1 MRASA
6 LFVAF
11 FLIVSAGF
19 AKDKKK
25 AILPPYVLTAQTVT
39 VIIDPEAGIS
49 VDNPHANQTAQKDV
63 ETAILRWGRFN
74 PILSTQSADLII
86 VVRKGNGRLF
96 DQTMPDPRQ
105 NNRPGSITQT
115 DDSMSVGAQHGPQPN
130 LSSGPSAAP
139 TATPSQTEIGTTYDS
154 FTVYEGHVK
163 NPLDGPPAWRYIA
176 TDALHSHEVPA
187 VDQFRK
193 AIAEAEKAAA
203 ASKKP

>member
-74 PILSTQSADLII
+74 PILGTQSADLII

-163 NPLDGPPAWRYIA
+163 NPLDSPPAWRYIA